1 MKGAVLHGLSERL
14 EMRSFSFE
22 DPTHTCDEF
31 LDDVICFAKHCLS
44 RKRLKNA
51 EAFLHPVDPDPVD
64 ANLAQVWY
72 LERLAVAVFA
82 SVAPEPLLPSYTALG
97 DSLRLGEWDQEMV
110 LGVENGG
117 KTRSVS
123 HRPLVK
129 ILSEYFSNA
138 QKTIQILSVE
148 ELIQQVTGEWVQT
161 QGARQV
167 VEILVA

>member
-1 MKGAVLHGLSERL
+1 M
-14 EMRSFSFE
+14 
-22 DPTHTCDEF
+22 
-31 LDDVICFAKHCLS
+31 
-44 RKRLKNA
+44 
-51 EAFLHPVDPDPVD
+51 
-64 ANLAQVWY
+64 
-72 LERLAVAVFA
+72 
-82 SVAPEPLLPSYTALG
+82 APEPLLPSYTALG